1 MAEQSF
7 HSKLDSS
14 LQTQIVS
21 MINDVIDELDTS
33 HLNNKSVFDSH
44 ETEDIN
50 KTTMNSPTFS
60 FDNNNNNVLHYN
72 SSSHDNTYYNNQNSS
87 LCSSSST
94 DIQLT
99 DYYSKQVLPFQMMNS
114 VNNNNINS
122 YSLGFGFS
130 LEDKIFSEYESD
142 LAREGALTEE
152 LFIKYSPYYIRLLK
166 NQHTSRLSQVY
177 LDNTQS
183 HIVHKIFNILLMC
196 FTQLLQGIYSNYFC
210 LKLFFVLTPIDQ
222 LLFLKSISLHFV
234 ELCTDKIS
242 TYPIQCIIE
251 HSHKSFPQQKIII
264 NSIQNNRLM
273 ELCIDIYGTH
283 VIEKILTYFDSSLTL
298 YIVNFSLNHF
308 LFLANNSN
316 GVCVVKKIIQIFSL
330 SNNFVFS
337 KTMQFIH
344 DNALLLIRNP
354 FGNHALQSAI
364 DIYDVSHLKYVFD
377 LFKGKMTIL
386 SSQKYSSNVIEKC
399 IEKSEEFLIDFID
412 EIIINDYRS
421 LCFLLKNNYGNYVL
435 QTSLRCCKN
444 EEKKKEL
451 LNGIKIII
459 NRITDKKV
467 ISKWKN
473 IIQSQVY

>member
-1 MAEQSF
+1 MDKTFKMAEQSF
-7 HSKLDSS
+7 NSKLDSS
-14 LQTQIVS
+14 LQMQIVS

-33 HLNNKSVFDSH
+33 YLTNKNIFDTN
-44 ETEDIN
+44 ETDSTT
-50 KTTMNSPTFS
+50 KTTYNSSTTS
-60 FDNNNNNVLHYN
+60 NNILHYN
-72 SSSHDNTYYNNQNSS
+72 SPSFT
-87 LCSSSST
+87 
-94 DIQLT
+94 
-99 DYYSKQVLPFQMMNS
+99 
-114 VNNNNINS
+114 NIHF
-122 YSLGFGFS
+122 GFGFS

-152 LFIKYSPYYIRLLK
+152 LFIKYSPYCIRLLK

-177 LDNTQS
+177 LDNTQY
-183 HIVHKIFNILLMC
+183 HIVHKIFHILLMC

-210 LKLFFVLTPIDQ
+210 LKLFFVLSPIDQ

-242 TYPIQCIIE
+242 TYAIQCIIE
-251 HSHKSFPQQKIII
+251 HSHNSFPKQNIII

-283 VIEKILTYFDSSLTL
+283 VIEKILTHFDSSLTL
-298 YIVNFSLNHF
+298 YIVNFTLKHL

-316 GVCVVKKIIQIFSL
+316 GVCVVKKVIQIFAL
-330 SNNFVFS
+330 SNNFVF
-337 KTMQFIH
+337 TNVIQFIN

-364 DIYDVSHLKYVFD
+364 DVYDVFHLKNVFK
-377 LFKGKMTIL
+377 LLKGKMTML

-399 IEKSEEFLIDFID
+399 IEKSEEFLIEFIN
-412 EIIINDYRS
+412 EIIVNDYRN
-421 LCFLLKNNYGNYVL
+421 LCVLLKNNYGNYVL
-435 QTSLRCCKN
+435 QTSLRCCKD

-451 LNGIKIII
+451 LNGIRIVIS
-459 NRITDKKV
+459 NNITDKKV
-467 ISKWKN
+467 VSKWKN